1 MHDDH
6 HDDDEY
12 KYDYDHTEIDHDS
25 DNKEILGHDF
35 NPVEEG
41 SALHLEIHRA
51 VDELGKYAIELEIMP
66 EKPIS
71 KEDMKAFID
80 EIMRRPTF
88 ACLENGADII
98 GHVKSF
104 LIVGE
109 HGNIMSSIVDERK
122 PTKIK
127 DFVDIDEIGDSIL
140 VLHVIV
146 HGIWD
151 DRIREL
157 TLPLIE
163 ETCKKWNIGYKIL
176 ADYFDLEKSIAHHNL
191 PGQ

>member
-1 MHDDH
+1 MVAPDPNS
-6 HDDDEY
+6 DEY
-12 KYDYDHTEIDHDS
+12 RYDYDHVEIDHDS
-25 DNKEILGHDF
+25 DNKEIKGHDF

-51 VDELGKYAIELEIMP
+51 VDELGKYALELEIKS
-66 EKPIS
+66 EKGIS
-71 KEDMKAFID
+71 KDDLKKFID
-80 EIMRRPTF
+80 EVMRGPTL

-104 LIVGE
+104 LFVDG

-127 DFVDIDEIGDSIL
+127 DALDLDVIHDAIL
-140 VLHVIV
+140 LLHVIV

-151 DRIREL
+151 DKIREL
-157 TLPLIE
+157 TLGIIPGVF
-163 ETCKKWNIGYKIL
+163 KKWGIEYKIL
-176 ADYFDLEKSIAHHNL
+176 ADYFDLEKSIAHHNI
-191 PGQ
+191 Q

>member
-1 MHDDH
+1 MVTPDPNS
-6 HDDDEY
+6 DEY
-12 KYDYDHTEIDHDS
+12 RYDYDHVEIDHDS
-25 DNKEILGHDF
+25 DNKEIKGHDF

-51 VDELGKYAIELEIMP
+51 VDELGKYALELEIKS
-66 EKPIS
+66 EKGIS
-71 KEDMKAFID
+71 KDDLKKFID
-80 EIMRRPTF
+80 EIMRGPTI

-104 LIVGE
+104 LFVDG

-127 DFVDIDEIGDSIL
+127 DALNLDVIHDAIL
-140 VLHVIV
+140 LLHVIV

-151 DRIREL
+151 DKIREL
-157 TLPLIE
+157 TLGIIPDVF
-163 ETCKKWNIGYKIL
+163 KKWGIEYKIL
-176 ADYFDLEKSIAHHNL
+176 ADYFDLEKSIAHHNI
-191 PGQ
+191 Q